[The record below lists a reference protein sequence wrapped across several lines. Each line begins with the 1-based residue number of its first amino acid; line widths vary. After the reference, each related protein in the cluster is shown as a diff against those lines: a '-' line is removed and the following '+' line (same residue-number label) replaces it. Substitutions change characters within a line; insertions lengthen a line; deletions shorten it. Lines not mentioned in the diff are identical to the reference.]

1 MFDEDSTA
9 IGFREDQGGTSFT
22 LFPGKG
28 DDDGFVGLILK
39 DAPLIELGDS
49 LQPGVRMTPAQAR
62 LVAAEL
68 VKLADRVEECPMHDG
83 SGFKCALHRGH
94 GGECMGL
101 GELFE

>member
-1 MFDEDSTA
+1 MRTTASRSDSGKTRA
-9 IGFREDQGGTSFT
+9 GRRSRCSQGR
-22 LFPGKG
+22 G